1 MRQSIFERHGG
12 FAQARRIVSAF
23 YDRVLDEPMLAR
35 HFEGLDMARL
45 VDHQAKFI
53 AQVMGGPAS
62 FSDEQLQR
70 AHARLGIT
78 MRDFATMADLLV
90 ETLEDSGMPA
100 DDVAAVDQ
108 AFRQRETFIVARR
121 D

>member
-12 FAQARRIVSAF
+12 FAQIRRIVSAF
-23 YDRVLDEPMLAR
+23 YDRVLDEPQLAR
-35 HFEGLDMARL
+35 HFVGLDMARL
-45 VDHQAKFI
+45 IDHQAKFI
-53 AQVMGGPAS
+53 TQVTGGPAA

-70 AHARLGIT
+70 AHSRLGIT
-78 MRDFATMADLLV
+78 IREFALMADLLG
-90 ETLEDSGMPA
+90 ETLEDFALPR
-100 DDVAAVDQ
+100 DDIAAVDQ